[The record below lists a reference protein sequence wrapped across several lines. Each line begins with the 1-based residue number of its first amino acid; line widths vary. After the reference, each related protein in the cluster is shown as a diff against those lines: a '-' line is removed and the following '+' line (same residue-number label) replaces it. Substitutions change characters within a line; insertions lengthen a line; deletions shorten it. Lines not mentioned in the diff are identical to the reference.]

1 VLALRSAAQLLAAAC
16 DVDSLAAIAAATG
29 FTAPPLPL
37 DTEACAA
44 LGVREVACELRVIAG
59 PGTLRTLLIECPAH
73 LPLRDSLAMV
83 TSRLAARA
91 PHLLWLVVAAR
102 RESTELAIVAW
113 SADRATPRVS
123 ALMIDRQHVLA
134 SDALALASLAAT
146 SNAADV
152 LTHASWL
159 EVLGREALT
168 RRFYRTLEGVVAEI
182 AESAHGDAPARD
194 RHELALLHVS
204 RLLFLSFLETKG
216 WLDGDHRFLANG
228 FAHCMERGGNYHRRV
243 LRPLV
248 FGTLNTPVA
257 ARAPAA
263 RVFGAVPFLN
273 GGLFAPAPLERRWPR
288 LQLADSALGRAF
300 GELFAHYRFTARED
314 SVAWSEAAIDPEML
328 GKAFES
334 LMCSQERRTSG
345 AFYTPQSLVND
356 VTRSALVSA
365 LARAPISRDAI
376 ERAIAGE
383 DVPRELAPLLRERVA
398 DMRVLDPACG
408 SGAFLV
414 HALESLAALRQRA
427 GDTRP
432 LAVLRRELLT
442 RSIFGVDVNPT
453 AVWLCELR
461 LWLSVVIESDE
472 SDGMR
477 VPPLPNLD
485 RHIRV
490 GDSLSGDAF
499 EELRGAG
506 GSTIARMRQRYARAT
521 GTRKRTLE
529 RALQRN
535 ERAFALAHVAEQ
547 IERCAARRRDL
558 LAAMRGRDLF
568 GERVRPTAHDT
579 ARLALERTR
588 ARELVARRR
597 ALRSGGALPFAWA
610 THFPDVAQRGGFD
623 LVIGNPPWVR
633 LHRIPADARAAL
645 RARYTVF
652 GGAAWERGARTGNAG
667 TGFAAQVDLGALF
680 LERALALTR
689 EEGSLALLLPAKM
702 WRSLAGGGARRLL
715 CTKAHVIA
723 LDDWS
728 ESPAAF
734 DAAVYPS
741 LVIARKGS
749 STDGPPVLASIH
761 RKRDVLRWTIAPSR
775 LALDKDAA
783 SPWIAI
789 PPPVR
794 DSFDRMSRA
803 GTSIG
808 DTQFG
813 APLLG
818 VKCGCNEAFIV
829 ECSARTLA
837 CGPAAVA
844 VRSGD
849 RSVEIEREMLR
860 PLLRGEGTAPWRAGV
875 STEAIIWTHDE
886 SGAPRTSLPVCTAK
900 WLARWRRRLA
910 ARSDARAGKAW
921 WTLFRTPS
929 ASFGNARVVWAD
941 MARAPRALLLAAG
954 DRTVPLNSCYVVPC
968 DEHEDALALM
978 ALLNSSL
985 AAAWLHVL
993 AEPARG
999 GYHRYLGWT
1008 VALLPLP
1015 RDWRFARELLAPLA
1029 QRALDGDVP
1038 STCELL
1044 DAATRAYG
1052 LRPADVAPLVAWCA
1066 R

>member
-1 VLALRSAAQLLAAAC
+1 MLALRSAAQLLAAAR
-16 DVDSLAAIAAATG
+16 DVDSLAAIAGAAG
-29 FTAPPLPL
+29 FSAAPLPL
-37 DTEACAA
+37 DTDACTA

-59 PGTLRTLLIECPAH
+59 AGTLRALLIECPARSS
-73 LPLRDSLAMV
+73 LRDSVAVV

-102 RESTELAIVAW
+102 RESAELAIVAW
-113 SADRATPRVS
+113 SADSAAPRVS
-123 ALMIDRQHVLA
+123 ALVIDRDHVLA
-134 SDALALASLAAT
+134 TDALALASLAAT
-146 SNAADV
+146 SDAADV

-168 RRFYRTLEGVVAEI
+168 RRFYRTLEAVVAEI
-182 AESAHGDAPARD
+182 AESARGEAPARD

-216 WLDGDHRFLANG
+216 WLDGDRRFLANG
-228 FAHCMERGGNYHRRV
+228 FARCMERGGNYHRRV
-243 LRPLV
+243 LRPLL

-257 ARAPAA
+257 SRAPAA
-263 RVFGAVPFLN
+263 RAFGDIPFLN

-288 LQLADSALGRAF
+288 LQLSDASLGRAF
-300 GELFAHYRFTARED
+300 GELFARYRFTARED
-314 SVAWSEAAIDPEML
+314 TVAWSEAAIDPEML

-345 AFYTPQSLVND
+345 AFYTPQSLVSD
-356 VTRSALVSA
+356 VTRSALASA
-365 LARAPISRDAI
+365 LARPPISRDAI

-383 DVPRELAPLLRERVA
+383 DVVAELAPLLRERVA

-432 LAVLRRELLT
+432 LAMLRRELLT
-442 RSIFGVDVNPT
+442 RSIFGVDVNAT

-472 SDGMR
+472 TDGMR

-499 EELRGAG
+499 EERRGAG

-547 IERCAARRRDL
+547 IQRCAARRRDL

-568 GERVRPTAHDT
+568 GDRVRPTSHDT
-579 ARLALERTR
+579 ACLAMQRTR
-588 ARELVARRR
+588 ARELMAHRR

-633 LHRIPADARAAL
+633 LHRIPAGARAAL
-645 RARYTVF
+645 RARFTVF
-652 GGAAWERGARTGNAG
+652 GDAAWERGARTANAG

-680 LERALALTR
+680 LERSLALTR
-689 EEGSLALLLPAKM
+689 EHGSLALLLPAKM

-715 CTKAHVIA
+715 RANAHVIA

-741 LVIARKGS
+741 LVIARKSS
-749 STDGPPVLASIH
+749 STDAPPMLASIH
-761 RKRDVLRWTIAPSR
+761 RKLDVLRWTIAPSR
-775 LALDKDAA
+775 LALDGDLA

-789 PPPVR
+789 PPAVR
-794 DSFDRMSRA
+794 ESFDRVSRA

-808 DTQFG
+808 DTPLG

-818 VKCGCNEAFIV
+818 VKCGCNEAFVV
-829 ECSARTLA
+829 ECAARVLT
-837 CGPAAVA
+837 CGAAAVV
-844 VRSGD
+844 VRSGE
-849 RSVEIEREMLR
+849 RSAEIEREILR
-860 PLLRGEGTAPWRAGV
+860 PLLRGEGTVPWRPPA

-886 SGAPRTSLPVCTAK
+886 SGAPRTALPVLAAK
-900 WLARWRRRLA
+900 WLARWRRRLV

-929 ASFGNARVVWAD
+929 ASSSQARVVWAD
-941 MARAPRALLLAAG
+941 MGRAPRALLLPAG

-968 DEHEDALALM
+968 AEHDDALALM
-978 ALLNSSL
+978 ALLNSPL

-1015 RDWRFARELLAPLA
+1015 RDWRFARELLVPLA
-1029 QRALDGDVP
+1029 QRALDGHLP
-1038 STCELL
+1038 SSCELV

-1052 LRPADVAPLVAWCA
+1052 LRATDVAPLIAWSA

>member
-1 VLALRSAAQLLAAAC
+1 MLALRTAAQLLAAAR
-16 DVDSLAAIAAATG
+16 DVDSLAALAAAAG
-29 FTAPPLPL
+29 FGATPLPL
-37 DTEACAA
+37 DANACTA
-44 LGVREVACELRVIAG
+44 LGLREVACELRVIAG
-59 PGTLRTLLIECPAH
+59 AGTLRALLVECPAKV
-73 LPLRDSLAMV
+73 PLRDSLAAV

-91 PHLLWLVVAAR
+91 PHLLWLIIAAR
-102 RESTELAIVAW
+102 RESAELAMVAW
-113 SADRATPRVS
+113 SDGLTRAPRVS
-123 ALMIDRQHVLA
+123 ALMVDRAHVLS
-134 SDALALASLAAT
+134 SDALALSSLAGA
-146 SNAADV
+146 SDAADV
-152 LTHASWL
+152 LTHAAWL

-168 RRFYRTLEGVVAEI
+168 RRFYRTLEGVVAEV
-182 AESAHGDAPARD
+182 ATDARGEVPRSD
-194 RHELALLHVS
+194 RQELALLHVS

-216 WLDGDHRFLANG
+216 WLDGDRRFLANG
-228 FAHCMERGGNYHRRV
+228 FDRCMERGGSYHRRV
-243 LRPLV
+243 LRPLF
-248 FGTLNTPVA
+248 FGTLNTPVS

-263 RVFGAVPFLN
+263 RAFGAVPFLN

-288 LQLADSALGRAF
+288 LQLSDASLGRAF
-300 GELFAHYRFTARED
+300 GELFARYRFTARED
-314 SVAWSEAAIDPEML
+314 SDAWSEAAIDPEML

-345 AFYTPQSLVND
+345 AFYTPQSLVSD
-356 VTRSALVSA
+356 VTRSALTSA
-365 LARAPISRDAI
+365 LEGPALSRDLI
-376 ERAIAGE
+376 ERALAGQE
-383 DVPRELAPLLRERVA
+383 IPLALAPMLRERIA

-414 HALESLAALRQRA
+414 HALETLASLQQRA
-427 GDTRP
+427 GDARP
-432 LAVLRRELLT
+432 LAALRRELLT

-461 LWLSVVIESDE
+461 LWLSVVIESE
-472 SDGMR
+472 ETDGMR

-521 GTRKRTLE
+521 GARKRTLE
-529 RALQRN
+529 RALQRT
-535 ERAFALAHVAEQ
+535 ERTFALAHVGEQ
-547 IERCAARRRDL
+547 IQRCAARRRDL

-568 GERVRPTAHDT
+568 GDRVRPAPQQ
-579 ARLALERTR
+579 LALLARERMR
-588 ARELVARRR
+588 ARELATRKRT
-597 ALRSGGALPFAWA
+597 LRSGGALPFAWA
-610 THFPDVAQRGGFD
+610 THFPDVALRSGFD

-645 RARYTVF
+645 RARFGVF
-652 GGAAWERGARTGNAG
+652 GGAAWERGARTANAG

-680 LERALALTR
+680 LERSLALTR
-689 EEGSLALLLPAKM
+689 ENGALALLLPTKM

-715 CTKAHVIA
+715 RTEARVIA

-734 DAAVYPS
+734 DAVVYPS
-741 LVIARKGS
+741 LVIARKGAG
-749 STDGPPVLASIH
+749 TEAPVRVLASMH
-761 RKRDVLRWTIAPSR
+761 RKRDVLRWSIAPAR
-775 LALDKDAA
+775 LSLDEDPA

-789 PPPVR
+789 PPAVR
-794 DSFDRMSRA
+794 DSFDRVCRA
-803 GTSIG
+803 GISIG
-808 DTQFG
+808 DTPFG

-829 ECSARTLA
+829 ECPQPAEPDVRTVLVRAGERSA
-837 CGPAAVA
+837 P
-844 VRSGD
+844 
-849 RSVEIEREMLR
+849 IEREMVR
-860 PLLRGEGTAPWRAGV
+860 PLLRGEGTVPWRA
-875 STEAIIWTHDE
+875 SPSAEAIIWTHGE
-886 SGAPRTSLPVCTAK
+886 SGALPALPPHAAK

-910 ARSDARAGKAW
+910 ARSDARAGTPW
-921 WTLFRTPS
+921 WTLFRTPA
-929 ASFGNARVVWAD
+929 ASPARARVVWAD
-941 MARAPRALLLAAG
+941 MGRAPRALLLPAG
-954 DRTVPLNSCYVVPC
+954 DQTVPLNSCYVVPC
-968 DEHEDALALM
+968 DDHEDALALT

-1015 RDWRFARELLAPLA
+1015 RNWRCARELLAPLA
-1029 QRALDGDVP
+1029 RRALDGNVP
-1038 STCELL
+1038 TACELL
-1044 DAATRAYG
+1044 DAATRVYR
-1052 LRPADVAPLVAWCA
+1052 LRSTDVAPLIAWCG